1 MSNKLKIMIAG
12 TANPHIPAY
21 LRGAGRD
28 VSAME
33 TVAVSD
39 FDAGR
44 LDNAKTILAHNPQIK
59 FYADYLEMFAA
70 HPEAEA
76 VMIGSD
82 NIDHF
87 AMFKEAVKRKLHIY
101 MMKVISMDE
110 GECREM
116 VEIGNRYDRVV
127 QCELELHFNPQ
138 FALARKLVQSGAFGE
153 IKSVYLTNI
162 SQSPCNYFPN
172 WGDPVLS
179 YGKKVAIRPGAD
191 YYRGGAITDHPHPYD
206 LIRWIFGREFRTVSA
221 MSAPNQRAHLAVEDH
236 AAITG
241 ELDNGIKYFINP
253 SYSNLEEKVATR
265 RLLWPK
271 SLECNLKITGT
282 KGYFA
287 ADYFDRH
294 VYIVGNNYVSPDRL
308 IVDGT
313 PRLANLPDDSLI
325 GSFIATIAG
334 RRARPETTLAD
345 SYAAVR
351 VMNAAYDSIS
361 TGKVILLE

>member
-1 MSNKLKIMIAG
+1 MNNKLKIMIAG

-21 LRGAGRD
+21 LRGAGRN

-33 TVAVSD
+33 TIAISD
-39 FDAGR
+39 FDALR
-44 LDNAKTILAHNPQIK
+44 LGNAREILAQNSSVK
-59 FYADYLEMFAA
+59 FYTDYLEMFAA

-82 NIDHF
+82 NIEHF
-87 AMFKEAVKRKLHIY
+87 EMFKAAVKQKLHIF
-101 MMKVISMDE
+101 MMKVISMNED
-110 GECREM
+110 ECRKM
-116 VEIGNRYDRVV
+116 VEIGEHYDRVV

-138 FALARKLVQSGAFGE
+138 FQQARKLVQSGTLGE
-153 IKSVYLTNI
+153 IKSVYLTNV

-179 YGKKVAIRPGAD
+179 YGRKIAIRPGAG

-206 LIRWIFGREFRTVSA
+206 LIRWIFGHEFRTVFA

-236 AAITG
+236 AAISG

-253 SYSNLEEKVATR
+253 SYTNLEEKVPTR

-287 ADYFDRH
+287 ADFFDRH

-308 IVDGT
+308 IVDGC
-313 PRLANLPDDSLI
+313 PRLASNPDDNLV
-325 GSFIATIAG
+325 GSFIAAING
-334 RRARPETTLAD
+334 RRPRPESTLAD
-345 SYAAVR
+345 SFAAVR
-351 VMNAAYDSIS
+351 VMNAAYESIYS
-361 TGKVILLE
+361 NKTIVL